1 MLFLTLRPIEAS
13 LKDIRPVK
21 IEMVRKTSLEPL
33 WNELVSQYHYLSHGK
48 MPGANLKYLAFLK
61 WCACCSLKHKAYHL
75 PTQQFDYRL
84 VCSGLAGLYGVVHY
98 QLCHHV

>member
-1 MLFLTLRPIEAS
+1 MSSSYFRPIEAS

-33 WNELVSQYHYLSHGK
+33 WDELVRCYHYLSHGK

-61 WCACCSLKHKAYHL
+61 WCACCGLKLSFGQFKAKTPGL
-75 PTQQFDYRL
+75 LYRL
-84 VCSGLAGLYGVVHY
+84 VQRAKSKTSA
-98 QLCHHV
+98 